1 MKIIIV
7 GCGRLGSGLATQ
19 LEQRGVDVTIIDN
32 NLEAFETLG
41 KGFKGK
47 KIHGIGFDKDV
58 LADAQISKVDGLIS
72 CTSSDDTNAL
82 IARLAQN
89 VFRVPKVIA
98 RLYDRHKADVYQSLG
113 IQTISTTS
121 WGIDK
126 AINLLNYDQ
135 LDTLIAIG
143 DNKVEIVRVDAPI
156 LLEGK
161 QTNELNIIGVSHVVA
176 IKRGNETFIPT
187 LGTFIKSNDI
197 LYISVLSTSRDYL
210 KSILGLA

>member
-7 GCGRLGSGLATQ
+7 GCGRLGSGLAQQ
-19 LEQRGVDVTIIDN
+19 LDQRGVDVTIIDN
-32 NLEAFETLG
+32 NLEAFDSLN
-41 KGFKGK
+41 KDFKGK
-47 KIHGIGFDKDV
+47 KILGIGFDKDV
-58 LADAQISKVDGLIS
+58 LSEARIAQVDGLIS
-72 CTSSDDTNAL
+72 CTSSDDANAL

-121 WGIDK
+121 WGIEK

-135 LDTLIAIG
+135 LDTLISIG
-143 DNKVEIVRVDAPI
+143 DNKVEIIRVDAPV

-161 QTNELNIIGVSHVVA
+161 QTNELNIVGVSHVVA
-176 IKRGNETFIPT
+176 IKRGIETFIPT
-187 LGTFIKSNDI
+187 LGSFIQADDI
-197 LYISVLSTSRDYL
+197 LYISVLSSSRDYV
-210 KSILGLA
+210 KSILGIA

>member
-7 GCGRLGSGLATQ
+7 GCGRLGSGLANQ
-19 LEQRGVDVTIIDN
+19 LEERGVDVTIIDN
-32 NLEAFETLG
+32 NLEAFESLG

-47 KIHGIGFDKDV
+47 KILGIGFDKDV

-156 LLEGK
+156 LLNGR

-187 LGTFIKSNDI
+187 LGTFIKADDI
-197 LYISVLSTSRDYL
+197 LYISVLSASRDYV
-210 KSILGLA
+210 KSILGIA

>member
-7 GCGRLGSGLATQ
+7 GCGRLGSGLALQ

-32 NLEAFETLG
+32 NLEAFEILG
-41 KGFKGK
+41 NSFKGK
-47 KIHGIGFDKDV
+47 KVLGIGFDKDV

-113 IQTISTTS
+113 IQTISTTT
-121 WGIDK
+121 WGIEK
-126 AINLLNYDQ
+126 AINLLNYDK

-143 DNKVEIVRVDAPI
+143 DNKVEIIRVDAPI
-156 LLEGK
+156 LLDGK
-161 QTNELNIIGVSHVVA
+161 QTNELNIVGVSHVVA
-176 IKRGNETFIPT
+176 IKRNNETFIPT
-187 LGTFIKSNDI
+187 LGTFIQADDI
-197 LYISVLSTSRDYL
+197 LYISVLSTSRDYI
-210 KSILGLA
+210 KSILGIV

>member
-19 LEQRGVDVTIIDN
+19 LEERGVDVTIIDN